1 MPAIF
6 PAHSSTRRPLC
17 RAEPRFGERV
27 PYVVV
32 YGEPGARLYDM
43 VVPPRAL
50 VESGGRL
57 RLHALYYITKNI
69 IPALDRVLS
78 LMGADIKVGGWVGGL
93 AGAWPG
99 LAWPGLAWLLSA
111 EGGPAAGELG
121 CWRW

>member
-1 MPAIF
+1 
-6 PAHSSTRRPLC
+6 
-17 RAEPRFGERV
+17 V

-78 LMGADIKVGGWVGGL
+78 LMGADIKVGGWVGG
-93 AGAWPG
+93 
-99 LAWPGLAWLLSA
+99 WLS
-111 EGGPAAGELG
+111 
-121 CWRW
+121 

>member
-1 MPAIF
+1 MPPLSGWLEGCWALC
-6 PAHSSTRRPLC
+6 PGACQPHSRYQPSYFSLSHSPGHPPPQLC

-78 LMGADIKVGGWVGGL
+78 LMGADIKVGGWVGG
-93 AGAWPG
+93 
-99 LAWPGLAWLLSA
+99 WLS
-111 EGGPAAGELG
+111 
-121 CWRW
+121 